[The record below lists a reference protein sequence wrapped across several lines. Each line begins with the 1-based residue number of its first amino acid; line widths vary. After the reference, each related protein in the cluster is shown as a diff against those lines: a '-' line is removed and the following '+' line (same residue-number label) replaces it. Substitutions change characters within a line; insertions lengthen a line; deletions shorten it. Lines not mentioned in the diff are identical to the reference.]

1 MCAVEL
7 RRGGLRLSG
16 TALWLDATQKSELA
30 FVSHAHADHIAR
42 HERVIATSA
51 TLRFMSHRLGEIP
64 AALPVPYNRP
74 FALGA
79 LRIELLPAGHMLGSA
94 QIRVTREDGRTVAYT
109 GDLNLAPSLTAEAA
123 QVVECDTLVIEATF
137 GHPRYRF
144 PPKHQVLSELESWLK
159 ERLARGDTPVLLGYA
174 LGKSQEVIA
183 FLVRLG
189 FEVVAHSSI
198 CEMASIYSEL
208 GVSLS
213 PVRRFSGTVRPGE
226 VLVFPPHLCRSPSLG
241 RIWPRSVA
249 VLTGWATDPASVRW
263 YRTDAAFPLSDHC
276 DFDSLVQYAERTGA
290 REIITHG
297 GFAEQLAASLRERG
311 RDARA
316 VGRPLQLKLL

>member
-1 MCAVEL
+1 
-7 RRGGLRLSG
+7 
-16 TALWLDATQKSELA
+16 
-30 FVSHAHADHIAR
+30 
-42 HERVIATSA
+42 
-51 TLRFMSHRLGEIP
+51 
-64 AALPVPYNRP
+64 
-74 FALGA
+74 
-79 LRIELLPAGHMLGSA
+79 
-94 QIRVTREDGRTVAYT
+94 
-109 GDLNLAPSLTAEAA
+109 
-123 QVVECDTLVIEATF
+123 
-137 GHPRYRF
+137 
-144 PPKHQVLSELESWLK
+144 
-159 ERLARGDTPVLLGYA
+159 
-174 LGKSQEVIA
+174 
-183 FLVRLG
+183 VRLG